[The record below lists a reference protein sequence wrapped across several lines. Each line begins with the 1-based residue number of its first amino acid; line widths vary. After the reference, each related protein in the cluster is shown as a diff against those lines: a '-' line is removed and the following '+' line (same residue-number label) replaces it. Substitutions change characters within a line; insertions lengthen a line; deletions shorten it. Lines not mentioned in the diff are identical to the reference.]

1 MKDISISISISIIR
15 NIIHRKNLQLL
26 ENTKQLKIPEIPDI
40 QLTGK
45 YLDEYNKQI
54 DRNNKLNLPI
64 MNIDYR
70 INTYSIMMTKYKYK
84 LKQYLYENKCIHNR
98 LRQNKGTCWLN
109 AIINNFMFNSYLKHR
124 IKILIDYYINN
135 GIIDIYIE
143 NIIEPLFETD
153 YNTDNTDNNR
163 NRFVKDVKDKKDE
176 KELETKIVKK
186 LINIFYQIIY
196 KDGIRDGIKDGIKDC
211 VDIPNSNVNVNFCIS
226 NLAILIKYYTDFD
239 ENNLEKSSSSSSY
252 GSVSNI
258 SYCILLSLLNNEI
271 INTIPDIEKTFIT
284 GIDNNIYTINFN
296 NDTINN
302 ISLNIDTFVSD
313 YTTTDSTKVYI
324 HNISTLSPIDDEHK
338 YIDIS
343 KLDIKFGDGLDNGFV
358 LDEID
363 ITDER
368 YDERG
373 IYTISSSISSK
384 GIRNVDFLTVYVNNG
399 NCIPKHIYI
408 DNIKFELSSAVL
420 CVKWDKT
427 EFIKQKLGIGH
438 AITGFIFGDEY
449 YIYDSMDRFFKADIT
464 NLAETNIPHIYNFYK
479 LFMMNLQDDD
489 KLVYDLKIHY
499 SYAIYH
505 NTMKY

>member
-1 MKDISISISISIIR
+1 MTKMTDISISIIR

-26 ENTKQLKIPEIPDI
+26 ENTKNIEIPEIPDI

-45 YLDEYNKQI
+45 YLNEYNTQI
-54 DRNNKLNLPI
+54 DRKNKLNLPI
-64 MNIDYR
+64 MNIDYC
-70 INTYSIMMTKYKYK
+70 INKYSIMMTEYKYK
-84 LKQYLYENKCIHNR
+84 IKQYLYENKCIHNR

-109 AIINNFMFNSYLKHR
+109 SIINNFMFNSYLKHR

-135 GIIDIYIE
+135 KIIDINIE
-143 NIIEPLFETD
+143 NIIEPLFEED
-153 YNTDNTDNNR
+153 DNR
-163 NRFVKDVKDKKDE
+163 NTYKTDEKDE

-186 LINIFYQIIY
+186 LIHIFYQIIY
-196 KDGIRDGIKDGIKDC
+196 KDGIRDGIRDFA
-211 VDIPNSNVNVNFCIS
+211 DIPNSNVNVNFCIS
-226 NLAILIKYYTDFD
+226 NLAILIKYYTDYD
-239 ENNLEKSSSSSSY
+239 ENNLEKFYSSSSSSSSY

-258 SYCILLSLLNNEI
+258 SYCILLSLLNNKI
-271 INTIPDIEKTFIT
+271 IHTIPNFEETFIT
-284 GIDNNIYTINFN
+284 RDDNNIYSINFSD
-296 NDTINN
+296 DTINN
-302 ISLNIDTFVSD
+302 ISLNIDTFD
-313 YTTTDSTKVYI
+313 TDSTTTGSRTIYI

-338 YIDIS
+338 YINITN
-343 KLDIKFGDGLDNGFV
+343 LDIKFGDGFV

-373 IYTISSSISSK
+373 IYTISSQE
-384 GIRNVDFLTVYVNNG
+384 IRNVDFLTVYVNDG
-399 NCIPKHIYI
+399 NCIPKHIHI

-427 EFIKQKLGIGH
+427 KFIKTQLVIGH
-438 AITGFIFGDEY
+438 AITGFKFGDEY

-464 NLAETNIPHIYNFYK
+464 NLSETNIPHIYNFYK

-489 KLVYDLKIHY
+489 KLVYDLEIHY

-505 NTMKY
+505 NTMRY

>member
-1 MKDISISISISIIR
+1 MTEMTDISISIIR
-15 NIIHRKNLQLL
+15 NIIHRKNLHLL
-26 ENTKQLKIPEIPDI
+26 ENTKQLEIPEIPEI
-40 QLTGK
+40 QLIGK
-45 YLDEYNKQI
+45 YLNEYTTQI
-54 DRNNKLNLPI
+54 DRKNKLNLPI

-70 INTYSIMMTKYKYK
+70 INKYSNMMTEYKYK
-84 LKQYLYENKCIHNR
+84 LKQYLHENKCIHNR
-98 LRQNKGTCWLN
+98 LKQNKGTCWLN

-135 GIIDIYIE
+135 KIIDINIE
-143 NIIEPLFETD
+143 NIIEPLFEED
-153 YNTDNTDNNR
+153 DNRNTDE
-163 NRFVKDVKDKKDE
+163 KDDKDE
-176 KELETKIVKK
+176 SELETKIVKK
-186 LINIFYQIIY
+186 LIHIFYQIIY
-196 KDGIRDGIKDGIKDC
+196 KDGIRDCIRDGIRDGIKDGIRDSKY
-211 VDIPNSNVNVNFCIS
+211 NVNLCIS

-239 ENNLEKSSSSSSY
+239 ENNLERNSSSSSY
-252 GSVSNI
+252 GSISNI
-258 SYCILLSLLNNEI
+258 SYCILLSLLNNKI
-271 INTIPDIEKTFIT
+271 IYTIPNIEETFIT
-284 GIDNNIYTINFN
+284 RDDNNIYSINFN

-302 ISLNIDTFVSD
+302 ISLNIDT
-313 YTTTDSTKVYI
+313 TGSTKVYI

-338 YIDIS
+338 YINIT
-343 KLDIKFGDGLDNGFV
+343 KLDIKFGDGFV

-373 IYTISSSISSK
+373 IYTISSQ
-384 GIRNVDFLTVYVNNG
+384 GIRNLDFLTVYVNDG
-399 NCIPKHIYI
+399 NSIPKHIHI

-427 EFIKQKLGIGH
+427 KFIKTQLGIGH
-438 AITGFIFGDEY
+438 AITGFKFGNEY

-464 NLAETNIPHIYNFYK
+464 NLSEINIPHIYNFYK

-489 KLVYDLKIHY
+489 KLVYDLEIHY